1 MKSWSKL
8 KVRQD
13 SKIRHVKEDTMKHY
27 NKFYINGTWVLS
39 DSTSIKDVINPAT
52 QDTIA
57 HVSLGNKSDVDQ
69 AVSAARTAFAS
80 WSQTSR
86 EERLAVLDRI
96 IEVYNTRLED
106 MAQAITAEMGAAISM
121 SRSAQSPIGLI
132 HFKAARDVLADF
144 AFENELGTSQIVKE
158 PIGVCG
164 FITPWNWPM
173 NQIACKVAPALACGC
188 TIVLKPSEMTPLSAN
203 LFAEILHEA
212 GVPAGVFNMVYG
224 DGPSVGSAISSHP
237 DIDMVSLTGSTRAG
251 VQVSKAAA
259 DNIKRV
265 SLELGGKSPFVILED
280 ADFEGAVR
288 WGADQCFRNVGQS
301 CNAPTRMLVP
311 SALHAQAVQFV
322 KAVAQEIRVGDPLVE
337 DTEIGPLSNALQF
350 EKVNGMIQ
358 DAIDAGNDL
367 IVGGTG
373 RPKGLDKGYFVRPTA
388 FANVSND
395 STIAQ
400 EEVFGPVLC
409 IIPYDS
415 EEDAIQIANDTPYGL
430 AAYIESGSL
439 ERARS
444 VARKMRAG
452 TIYLNRNDFDSRAP
466 FGGYKQSGNGREW
479 GEFGFHDFLEIKGIV
494 GYQN

>member
-1 MKSWSKL
+1 
-8 KVRQD
+8 
-13 SKIRHVKEDTMKHY
+13 
-27 NKFYINGTWVLS
+27 
-39 DSTSIKDVINPAT
+39 
-52 QDTIA
+52 
-57 HVSLGNKSDVDQ
+57 
-69 AVSAARTAFAS
+69 
-80 WSQTSR
+80 
-86 EERLAVLDRI
+86 
-96 IEVYNTRLED
+96 
-106 MAQAITAEMGAAISM
+106 
-121 SRSAQSPIGLI
+121 
-132 HFKAARDVLADF
+132 
-144 AFENELGTSQIVKE
+144 
-158 PIGVCG
+158 
-164 FITPWNWPM
+164 
-173 NQIACKVAPALACGC
+173 
-188 TIVLKPSEMTPLSAN
+188 
-203 LFAEILHEA
+203 
-212 GVPAGVFNMVYG
+212 
-224 DGPSVGSAISSHP
+224 
-237 DIDMVSLTGSTRAG
+237 MVSLTGSTRAG

-280 ADFEGAVR
+280 AEFEGAVR

-311 SALHAQAVQFV
+311 SALHDQAVQFV
-322 KAVAQEIRVGDPLVE
+322 KAVAQEIHVGDPLAE

-358 DAIDAGNDL
+358 DAIDAGNEL

-494 GYQN
+494 GYKN

>member
-1 MKSWSKL
+1 MK
-8 KVRQD
+8 Q
-13 SKIRHVKEDTMKHY
+13 Y
-27 NKFYINGTWVLS
+27 NAFYINGTWCPSV
-39 DSTSIKDVINPAT
+39 STKNKDVINPAT
-52 QDTIA
+52 EEVIA
-57 HVSLGNKSDVDQ
+57 QVSLGNKSDVDQ
-69 AVSAARTAFAS
+69 AVNAARSAFDS
-80 WSQTSR
+80 WSQTTR

-96 IEVYNTRLED
+96 IVVYESRIEEI
-106 MAQAITAEMGAAISM
+106 AQAITAEMGASISM
-121 SRSAQSPIGLI
+121 SRSAQAPIGMT
-132 HFKAARDVLADF
+132 HFKTARDVLANF
-144 AFENELGTSQIVKE
+144 SFEGELGRSQILKE

-188 TIVLKPSEMTPLSAN
+188 TIVLKPSEMTPLSAQ
-203 LFAEILHEA
+203 LFAEVLDEA
-212 GVPAGVFNMVYG
+212 KVPAGVFNMVFG
-224 DGPSVGSAISSHP
+224 DGPDVGSAISEHT

-265 SLELGGKSPFVILED
+265 SLELGGKSPFIILDD
-280 ADFEGAVR
+280 ADFAEAVS
-288 WGADQCFRNVGQS
+288 WGATQCFRNVGQS

-311 SALHAQAVQFV
+311 AALHDQAVNVVQRVAQAT
-322 KAVAQEIRVGDPLVE
+322 RVGDPQATE
-337 DTEIGPLSNALQF
+337 TEIGPLSNALQF

-358 DAIDAGNDL
+358 DAIDAGNEL
-367 IVGGTG
+367 ITGGTG
-373 RPKGLDKGYFVRPTA
+373 RPGGLNKGYFARPTA

-409 IIPYDS
+409 IIPYKD
-415 EEDAIQIANDTPYGL
+415 EADAIKIANDSPYGL

-439 ERARS
+439 DRARS

-452 TIYLNRNDFDSRAP
+452 TVYLNRNDFDPQAP

-479 GEFGFHDFLEIKGIV
+479 GQFGFHDFLEIKGIV
-494 GYQN
+494 GYKD

>member
-1 MKSWSKL
+1 MKSSSKL

-69 AVSAARTAFAS
+69 AVSAARTAFTS

-96 IEVYNTRLED
+96 IEVYNTRIED

-212 GVPAGVFNMVYG
+212 GVPAGVFNMVFG
-224 DGPSVGSAISSHP
+224 DGP
-237 DIDMVSLTGSTRAG
+237 T
-251 VQVSKAAA
+251 
-259 DNIKRV
+259 
-265 SLELGGKSPFVILED
+265 
-280 ADFEGAVR
+280 
-288 WGADQCFRNVGQS
+288 
-301 CNAPTRMLVP
+301 
-311 SALHAQAVQFV
+311 
-322 KAVAQEIRVGDPLVE
+322 
-337 DTEIGPLSNALQF
+337 
-350 EKVNGMIQ
+350 
-358 DAIDAGNDL
+358 
-367 IVGGTG
+367 
-373 RPKGLDKGYFVRPTA
+373 
-388 FANVSND
+388 
-395 STIAQ
+395 
-400 EEVFGPVLC
+400 
-409 IIPYDS
+409 
-415 EEDAIQIANDTPYGL
+415 
-430 AAYIESGSL
+430 
-439 ERARS
+439 
-444 VARKMRAG
+444 
-452 TIYLNRNDFDSRAP
+452 
-466 FGGYKQSGNGREW
+466 
-479 GEFGFHDFLEIKGIV
+479 
-494 GYQN
+494 

>member
-1 MKSWSKL
+1 
-8 KVRQD
+8 
-13 SKIRHVKEDTMKHY
+13 MKHY
-27 NKFYINGTWVLS
+27 NKFYINGTWVPS
-39 DSTSIKDVINPAT
+39 DSTSIKEVINPST
-52 QDTIA
+52 QEVIA
-57 HVSLGNKSDVDQ
+57 QVSLGKKSDVDQ
-69 AVSAARTAFAS
+69 AVTASRNAFVS

-96 IEVYNTRLED
+96 IAVYKTRLED

-121 SRSAQSPIGLI
+121 SRSAQSPIGML
-132 HFKAARDVLADF
+132 HFITARDVLADF
-144 AFENELGTSQIVKE
+144 SFENELGDSHIVKE

-188 TIVLKPSEMTPLSAN
+188 TIVLKPSEMTPLSAQ

-224 DGPSVGSAISSHP
+224 DGPEVGSAISSHP

-265 SLELGGKSPFVILED
+265 SLELGGKSPFVILDD

-288 WGADQCFRNVGQS
+288 WGAKQCFRNVGQS

-311 SALHAQAVQFV
+311 AALHDQAVQLV
-322 KAVAQEIRVGDPLVE
+322 KETALNTRVGDPLSE
-337 DTEIGPLSNALQF
+337 DTDIGPLSNALQF
-350 EKVNGMIQ
+350 DKVNGMIQ
-358 DAIDAGNDL
+358 NAVDAGNEL

-373 RPKGLDKGYFVRPTA
+373 RPDGLDKGYFIRPTA
-388 FANVSND
+388 FANVRND

-409 IIPYDS
+409 IIPYHS
-415 EEDAIQIANDTPYGL
+415 EEEAIQIANDTPYGL

-452 TIYLNRNDFDSRAP
+452 TVYLNRNDFDPRAP

-494 GYQN
+494 GYQ